1 MIILVPQ
8 TRREILETRGV
19 VAKNP
24 QTKRKDGTIVM
35 EVGKMRHT
43 RSSCT
48 TIEKDGEISSDII
61 EEEVLWP
68 VRRPPDNWRISYF
81 KQIFLNAAYQ

>member
-1 MIILVPQ
+1 MCRFEKWNAFMVKVFQMAIRTKTQFSMIILVPQ

-24 QTKRKDGTIVM
+24 QTKLKEGTIVM
-35 EVGKMRHT
+35 EFGKMRHT

-48 TIEKDGEISSDII
+48 TIEKDGEILLTS
-61 EEEVLWP
+61 
-68 VRRPPDNWRISYF
+68 
-81 KQIFLNAAYQ
+81 